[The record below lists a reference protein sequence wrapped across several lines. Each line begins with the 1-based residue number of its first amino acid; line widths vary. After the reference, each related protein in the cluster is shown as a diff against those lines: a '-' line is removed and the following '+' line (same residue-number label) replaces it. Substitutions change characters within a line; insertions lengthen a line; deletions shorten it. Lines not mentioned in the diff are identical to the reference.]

1 MIQTRTTNV
10 SILKRGFTLIELLI
24 VISIMAILAAIML
37 TSLQSARAR
46 ARDTTRYE
54 SLVQIRNALNRYY
67 SDFGAFPATPSQ
79 WYSSE
84 PGDANFSNNGGNW
97 IPGLVSAGMIG
108 GLPRDPQGGLS
119 ANAACVAAVP
129 SYTRAYVYKSDGKEY
144 KLISLCALEGA
155 LLTSSS
161 PFYDSV
167 RPTLS
172 AAQVSSSPT
181 TASTW

>member
-1 MIQTRTTNV
+1 MKTPFKKPQV
-10 SILKRGFTLIELLI
+10 KHKGFTLVELLI
-24 VISIMAILAAIML
+24 VVSIMAILAAIIL
-37 TSLQSARAR
+37 STLQAGRAR

-54 SLVQIRNALNRYY
+54 SLVQLRNALNRYY
-67 SDFGAFPATPSQ
+67 SDFGSYPATPNQ

-119 ANAACVAAVP
+119 ANAACAAAVP
-129 SYTRAYVYKSDGKEY
+129 AYTRAYVYKSDGTEY
-144 KLISLCALEGA
+144 KLISLCALEGP
-155 LLTSSS
+155 LLTNTN

-172 AAQVSSSPT
+172 AAQVSSNPT
-181 TASTW
+181 IAATW